1 VEVQD
6 SCTDGTND
14 GRTRANQM
22 WKAAPYKSNCAYAFS
37 SANPSIDKGAS
48 DLKAKYYPDN
58 TGNWQT
64 DAFNQCA
71 RDYGVDPTV
80 NDIKSNCFMN
90 ADTCLDL
97 GKTAAS
103 IIAYEYA
110 STHDCDIM
118 YKSNSGADYEQD
130 CRDVAISYCSGQV
143 YTAVQKMC
151 PRDMPSTTELT
162 SLIDDCTDEVNNLV
176 PPPTKPTR
184 KPTKRPTRKPTPMP
198 TTDKGSCARVPI
210 SDFCSAARHCCSS
223 ASKYNDHKSFC
234 TYYGFPPKDGDDSMT
249 TLSLFNY
256 VDSGIT
262 VDCTQCGQSK
272 CSSRTAYDDLEHYA
286 ENFEAELDTVEVA
299 NY

>member
-1 VEVQD
+1 MVEVQD

-14 GRTRANQM
+14 GEIRATRM
-22 WKAAPYKSNCAYAFS
+22 WKSAPYKSNCAYAFS

-48 DLKAKYYPDN
+48 DLKANYYPDN
-58 TGNWQT
+58 TGNYKT

-80 NDIKSNCFMN
+80 NDIKMNCFMD

-110 STHDCDIM
+110 STHDCNM
-118 YKSNSGADYEQD
+118 PSSSSSSPSYEQE

-143 YTAVQKMC
+143 YTAIQKMC
-151 PRDMPSTTELT
+151 KRDMPSTTELT
-162 SLIDDCTDEVNNLV
+162 ALMDECTDEVNDLV
-176 PPPTKPTR
+176 PPPTKPTPR
-184 KPTKRPTRKPTPMP
+184 PTRRPTRKP

-210 SDFCSAARHCCSS
+210 SDFCAAARHCCSS
-223 ASKYNDHKSFC
+223 ATKYNDHKSFC
-234 TYYGFPPKDGDDSMT
+234 TYYGFPPKDGDSLTTFSM
-249 TLSLFNY
+249 FNY

-272 CSSRTAYDDLEHYA
+272 CPSRTAYDDLDLNA
-286 ENFEAELDTVEVA
+286 ENFEAELDDLEVL
-299 NY
+299 YY

>member
-1 VEVQD
+1 
-6 SCTDGTND
+6 
-14 GRTRANQM
+14 M

-110 STHDCDIM
+110 STHDCDID
-118 YKSNSGADYEQD
+118 YRSYSGADYEQE

-151 PRDMPSTTELT
+151 KRDMPTTTELKGMM
-162 SLIDDCTDEVNNLV
+162 DDCTDEVNDLV
-176 PPPTKPTR
+176 PPPTN
-184 KPTKRPTRKPTPMP
+184 PTKRPTRKPTPKP
-198 TTDKGSCARVPI
+198 TPKPINTNRDPARNSCARNPS
-210 SDFCSAARHCCSS
+210 SDFCYNARRTCCSS
-223 ASKYNDHKSFC
+223 AKKYNQFQPFC
-234 TYYGFPPKDGDDSMT
+234 DYYGFPPKDGDDSKMT
-249 TLSLFNY
+249 AMLSSFA
-256 VDSGIT
+256 VDVK
-262 VDCTQCGQSK
+262 VDCYQCGPSK
-272 CSSRTAYDDLEHYA
+272 CPPRTTYDDLELDA
-286 ENFEAELDTVEVA
+286 ENFEAELDTVAVA
-299 NY
+299 YY